1 MMTTDAG
8 RRTPDAGRRTRWSR
22 RRGACRCVWRVV
34 LGVTC
39 LAVPRVVGAQES
51 ARTTISTG
59 VTMSKDTVTVGER
72 FEVRVRVRA
81 PADAQINFP
90 DNPDT
95 TGTVQARDP
104 RTIVTTD
111 STAWLDQTATYHLA
125 AWDVGTQ
132 PIRIGNVTVV
142 SSLADSPGNRPV
154 TLATVQV
161 FVRSVLP
168 ADSALRV
175 PKPARHLWEVPEF
188 PWWILAAILA
198 AIAIGLGIWWW
209 MRRRRRPK
217 PAIVIDPYVRAQK
230 EFSRLEAIG
239 LVDAGERTRFVALV
253 VEVLRD
259 YLAARFGDAS
269 LALTSR
275 ELVAAMRRHPT
286 VPLEHLSRVL
296 HEADLAKFAA
306 FALSEDRARA
316 LARDAKGIVERE
328 HAAAAAAAKAEQTV
342 PNARA
347 AA

>member
-1 MMTTDAG
+1 MTA
-8 RRTPDAGRRTRWSR
+8 ARWAL
-22 RRGACRCVWRVV
+22 GAW
-34 LGVTC
+34 C
-39 LAVPRVVGAQES
+39 LAAPAALGAQDR
-51 ARTTISTG
+51 AVGTTVSTG
-59 VTMSKDTVTVGER
+59 VTMSKDTVTIGEK

-95 TGTVQARDP
+95 SGTVQARDP
-104 RTIVTTD
+104 RTVVTTD
-111 STAWLDQTATYHLA
+111 STQWLDQTATYHLA
-125 AWDVGTQ
+125 AWDVGLQ

-142 SSLADSPGNRPV
+142 SSLANSSGNRPV

-161 FVRSVLP
+161 FVRTVLP
-168 ADSALRV
+168 EDSTLRV
-175 PKPARHLWEVPEF
+175 PKPARPLWEVRAF

-209 MRRRRRPK
+209 LRRRRRPR
-217 PAIVIDPYVRAQK
+217 PAIVVDPFVRAQK
-230 EFSRLEAIG
+230 EFTRLEAMG

-275 ELVAAMRRHPT
+275 ELVAVMRRHPT
-286 VPLEHLSRVL
+286 APLEQLSRVL

-306 FALSEDRARA
+306 FALSEERTRS
-316 LARDAKGIVERE
+316 LARDARGIVERE
-328 HAAAAAAAKAEQTV
+328 HAAAAAAAKSEQLV
-342 PNARA
+342 ANARA